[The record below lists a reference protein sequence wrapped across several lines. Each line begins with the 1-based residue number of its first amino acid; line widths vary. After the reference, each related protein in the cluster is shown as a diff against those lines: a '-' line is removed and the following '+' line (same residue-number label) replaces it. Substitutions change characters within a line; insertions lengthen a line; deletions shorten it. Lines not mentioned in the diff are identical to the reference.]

1 MTDKQKGLIPAVQQ
15 VFPDSEHRFCVRHLY
30 SNFQMH
36 FKGENLKNQ
45 LWACARSSNVVQWN
59 KNMKM
64 MRELDSV
71 GHKWLQQMPPQTWVR
86 AFFSTYSKCDIL
98 LNNNCEV
105 FNKYILDAREMP
117 VLSMLEQIKSQL
129 MTRHYNKGKEVG
141 DLWDGPICPKIRK
154 KLQKN
159 TEFANICYAL
169 PAGKGV
175 FEVQSKTN
183 KYIVDIFL
191 KKCDCRRWDLTGI
204 PCSHAISCLRHERIP
219 PESVVNECYS
229 SASFM
234 MAYGNTIWPC
244 KDKSA
249 WVKVDA
255 SEVLPPVYEK
265 KVGRPPKSRRK
276 QPYEIQGPSGPKLTK
291 HGVIITCRYCGKSGH
306 NRATCDL
313 RKQRKESA
321 GSALPD
327 EEIPANSAGQGSSAG
342 QASVGQEYADS
353 ALPDE
358 EITHDEPIISQV
370 SMFVDDTGGPLFSQ
384 LSSTMA
390 SQMMAESAQ
399 TRTIEAQP
407 LPEPSFIMSN
417 IPAARPM
424 PPTTATKARRSR
436 ASKRKTNAPKKAKS
450 PKKAKAPKNDA

>member
-1 MTDKQKGLIPAVQQ
+1 
-15 VFPDSEHRFCVRHLY
+15 
-30 SNFQMH
+30 
-36 FKGENLKNQ
+36 
-45 LWACARSSNVVQWN
+45 
-59 KNMKM
+59 
-64 MRELDSV
+64 
-71 GHKWLQQMPPQTWVR
+71 
-86 AFFSTYSKCDIL
+86 
-98 LNNNCEV
+98 
-105 FNKYILDAREMP
+105 MP

-342 QASVGQEYADS
+342 QASAGQEYADS

-370 SMFVDDTGGPLFSQ
+370 TKLHQDKDCNYIIFQILAMFIFCRCPCLWTTLVGPC
-384 LSSTMA
+384 
-390 SQMMAESAQ
+390 
-399 TRTIEAQP
+399 P
-407 LPEPSFIMSN
+407 PS
-417 IPAARPM
+417 
-424 PPTTATKARRSR
+424 
-436 ASKRKTNAPKKAKS
+436 
-450 PKKAKAPKNDA
+450 

>member
-1 MTDKQKGLIPAVQQ
+1 
-15 VFPDSEHRFCVRHLY
+15 
-30 SNFQMH
+30 
-36 FKGENLKNQ
+36 
-45 LWACARSSNVVQWN
+45 
-59 KNMKM
+59 
-64 MRELDSV
+64 
-71 GHKWLQQMPPQTWVR
+71 
-86 AFFSTYSKCDIL
+86 
-98 LNNNCEV
+98 
-105 FNKYILDAREMP
+105 
-117 VLSMLEQIKSQL
+117 
-129 MTRHYNKGKEVG
+129 
-141 DLWDGPICPKIRK
+141 
-154 KLQKN
+154 
-159 TEFANICYAL
+159 
-169 PAGKGV
+169 
-175 FEVQSKTN
+175 
-183 KYIVDIFL
+183 
-191 KKCDCRRWDLTGI
+191 
-204 PCSHAISCLRHERIP
+204 
-219 PESVVNECYS
+219 
-229 SASFM
+229 

-436 ASKRKTNAPKKAKS
+436 ASKRKTNAPKKG
-450 PKKAKAPKNDA
+450 

>member
-1 MTDKQKGLIPAVQQ
+1 MAKSVTLIINLSDGLRIVSCDADTLVMMSVVHKFRQFVLYVDHDDHIAGLNWEDIVVNPIGSLPNVLSPRKVEFVEKKENVKLPDFYSNLDSIKDVEQYSGEGSDSEDEDFVDSDYDMEDDDDLFWDNVDEVVDEGIGKGKRIGKGKGLAVLEEEELSTDEDDLQA
-15 VFPDSEHRFCVRHLY
+15 PDSDGEGQIRMGFKSFRAVDMQNPTFKVGMLFETVEQLRKAITEY
-30 SNFQMH
+30 S
-36 FKGENLKNQ
+36 LKERTKYGGQ
-45 LWACARSSNVVQWN
+45 
-59 KNMKM
+59 
-64 MRELDSV
+64 
-71 GHKWLQQMPPQTWVR
+71 
-86 AFFSTYSKCDIL
+86 IL
-98 LNNNCEV
+98 TAV
-105 FNKYILDAREMP
+105 
-117 VLSMLEQIKSQL
+117 
-129 MTRHYNKGKEVG
+129 
-141 DLWDGPICPKIRK
+141 
-154 KLQKN
+154 
-159 TEFANICYAL
+159 
-169 PAGKGV
+169 
-175 FEVQSKTN
+175 
-183 KYIVDIFL
+183 
-191 KKCDCRRWDLTGI
+191 
-204 PCSHAISCLRHERIP
+204 
-219 PESVVNECYS
+219 
-229 SASFM
+229 ASFM

-321 GSALPD
+321 DSALPD
-327 EEIPANSAGQGSSAG
+327 EEIPANSAGQGSSA
-342 QASVGQEYADS
+342 GQEYADS

-390 SQMMAESAQ
+390 SQMMAESTQ